1 MYPYARNA
9 NMELEA
15 DFSFIHFFLMCAE
28 HVKQHMTYKQE
39 IVLKSCK
46 LRYFALPVC
55 HGLNSGALRKA
66 DGKQDEFFSV
76 RSSNIR
82 EDHMSVSFMC
92 FHLWSDVAPK
102 HVLFTGRSDSSY
114 DITDKLT
121 VRMCVSVSG
130 VGT

>member
-1 MYPYARNA
+1 M
-9 NMELEA
+9 
-15 DFSFIHFFLMCAE
+15 S
-28 HVKQHMTYKQE
+28 VT
-39 IVLKSCK
+39 
-46 LRYFALPVC
+46 
-55 HGLNSGALRKA
+55 GWNSGALRKA

-82 EDHMSVSFMC
+82 EDHMPVSFMC
-92 FHLWSDVAPK
+92 FHLWRYVAPTR
-102 HVLFTGRSDSSY
+102 VSFTGHSDSSY